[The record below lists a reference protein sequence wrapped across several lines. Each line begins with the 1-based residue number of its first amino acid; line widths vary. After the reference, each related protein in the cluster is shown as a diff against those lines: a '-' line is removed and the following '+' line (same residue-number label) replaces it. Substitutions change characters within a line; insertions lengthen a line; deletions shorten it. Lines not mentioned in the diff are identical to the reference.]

1 MNDGAGASASPVYNF
16 FVDISKRL
24 SPKHMSLIMPARWF
38 AGGRGVDEFRKTM
51 LADKQLSL
59 IHDYFDARACFSNV
73 EIKGGIMYFRWDKG
87 YYGNCHVVSHT
98 PNGTV
103 SIADRPLVMTGM
115 DSFIRHNEAVSIV
128 EKVRKK
134 TMATFDSI
142 VSSRDPFGLDIRATG
157 TYIQVK
163 PKFSLSRNKV
173 TDVAYY
179 YFGWRKDGVGY
190 LDIDK
195 VNEGLSLIEKPKLF
209 IPCAWGNGRIGED
222 RLKPFIP
229 EHRSVCFETYLM
241 VGPFDTWAEV
251 ENAEKYINT
260 KFFHLLVAPLKIS
273 QHATQS
279 VYRLVPLQNFT
290 SSSDIDW
297 NKAIT
302 EIDQQL
308 YIKYSLTDEEIAFIE
323 SMIKPM

>member
-1 MNDGAGASASPVYNF
+1 
-16 FVDISKRL
+16 
-24 SPKHMSLIMPARWF
+24 
-38 AGGRGVDEFRKTM
+38 M
-51 LADKQLSL
+51 L
-59 IHDYFDARACFSNV
+59 
-73 EIKGGIMYFRWDKG
+73 
-87 YYGNCHVVSHT
+87 
-98 PNGTV
+98 
-103 SIADRPLVMTGM
+103 
-115 DSFIRHNEAVSIV
+115 
-128 EKVRKK
+128 
-134 TMATFDSI
+134 
-142 VSSRDPFGLDIRATG
+142 
-157 TYIQVK
+157 
-163 PKFSLSRNKV
+163 RNM
-173 TDVAYY
+173 
-179 YFGWRKDGVGY
+179 Y

-308 YIKYSLTDEEIAFIE
+308 YIKYSLTDEEIAFITY
-323 SMIKPM
+323 SGAYPFTFRQLIRA

>member
-1 MNDGAGASASPVYNF
+1 M
-16 FVDISKRL
+16 
-24 SPKHMSLIMPARWF
+24 M
-38 AGGRGVDEFRKTM
+38 
-51 LADKQLSL
+51 
-59 IHDYFDARACFSNV
+59 
-73 EIKGGIMYFRWDKG
+73 
-87 YYGNCHVVSHT
+87 
-98 PNGTV
+98 
-103 SIADRPLVMTGM
+103 
-115 DSFIRHNEAVSIV
+115 
-128 EKVRKK
+128 
-134 TMATFDSI
+134 
-142 VSSRDPFGLDIRATG
+142 
-157 TYIQVK
+157 
-163 PKFSLSRNKV
+163 
-173 TDVAYY
+173 
-179 YFGWRKDGVGY
+179 
-190 LDIDK
+190 
-195 VNEGLSLIEKPKLF
+195 GLSLIEKPKLF

-302 EIDQQL
+302 EIDLQL